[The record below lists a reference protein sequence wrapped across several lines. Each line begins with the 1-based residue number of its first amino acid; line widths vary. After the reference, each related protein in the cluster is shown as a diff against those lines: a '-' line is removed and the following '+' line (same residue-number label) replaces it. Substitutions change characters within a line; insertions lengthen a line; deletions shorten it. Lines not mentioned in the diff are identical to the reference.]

1 MWSNTLI
8 PKNVGEPIS
17 SRYDDRKG
25 LGYGQLK
32 QKFHKPRS
40 ADNTFPYIKPDDP
53 IIDEIEIDDE
63 SYAAVN
69 KKTLKFQMTDP
80 GDVKTSDPLYFVGA
94 ATKLRACFERPD
106 KILEEIMKLG
116 KGILILNEYGVQD
129 ESSMSI
135 GGFSSWKAFDTSP
148 YKRTGTKRGW
158 SEIPPLSKVDDEDE
172 VDEDEFYSLDDLADI
187 QKPTLGEGFYINRYI

>member
-1 MWSNTLI
+1 MGPNTII
-8 PKNVGEPIS
+8 PKNVGESIA

-25 LGYGQLK
+25 LGYGQIK

-40 ADNTFPYIKPDDP
+40 ADNTFPYTKPDDTA
-53 IIDEIEIDDE
+53 IDEIEIDDE
-63 SYAAVN
+63 SYNAINN
-69 KKTLKFQMTDP
+69 KILKFQMTDP
-80 GDVKTSDPLYFVGA
+80 GDVKISDPLYFVGA

-116 KGILILNEYGVQD
+116 KGILILKEYGSQD
-129 ESSMSI
+129 ESNMTV
-135 GGFSSWKAFDTSP
+135 GGFSSWKAFDIGP

-158 SEIPPLSKVDDEDE
+158 SEMPPLKNVDVDED

-187 QKPTLGEGFYINRYI
+187 QKPTLGEWFCINQHI